1 MRVACAVSEISTHYE
16 MNSSKRR
23 NKGFSSCMKIYFFL
37 CKIRFSDLILHLV
50 IPVLL
55 QFIFMSERMVLDVVR
70 GGQFIIV
77 GRAPP
82 FFFFDTGILKSSTPS
97 TILVVMIMIVITMGR
112 IIDHDHHVLII
123 MRMKIMTVNVSVK
136 LWGGLNLKKTKYEQ
150 I

>member
-1 MRVACAVSEISTHYE
+1 
-16 MNSSKRR
+16 
-23 NKGFSSCMKIYFFL
+23 MKIYFFL

-55 QFIFMSERMVLDVVR
+55 QFIFMSERMVVDVVR

-97 TILVVMIMIVITMGR
+97 TILVVMIMIAIMMRR
-112 IIDHDHHVLII
+112 IIDHDHYVLMI
-123 MRMKIMTVNVSVK
+123 MRMKRMTVKVSVK
-136 LWGGLNLKKTKYEQ
+136 LWGGLHLTDEFSEKFQKGGGNFQSKNLCHRFWTLEEVFEH
-150 I
+150 ILF